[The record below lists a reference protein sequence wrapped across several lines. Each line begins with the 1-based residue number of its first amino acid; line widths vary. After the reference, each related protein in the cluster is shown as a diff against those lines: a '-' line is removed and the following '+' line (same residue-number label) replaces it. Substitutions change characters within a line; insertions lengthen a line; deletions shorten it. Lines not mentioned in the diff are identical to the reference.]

1 VVLMRARRRTILTVM
16 ASTAVGGSWLL
27 PRELASP
34 AAAADLYPSNTALYA
49 DPDLDEG
56 TDYSRRYRR
65 QPAFDDDLT
74 RNSPF
79 PQLAVIAP
87 HGGGI
92 EPGTSELCL
101 AVAGYHPASLA
112 VTPSGGPVYDYWMFE
127 GLRSSGN
134 SELHVTS
141 THCDDPYAR
150 ALCAGARYAVSLHGC
165 TTSAAGL
172 PDGTAAVLV
181 GGRDSTLRSYLLQR
195 YAQAGIQAVDASNH
209 PSLSGTDPDNI
220 VNRTL
225 LGMGAQLELTTP
237 LRTAMFGTNTR
248 AERKNT
254 TLTTFWNFVAATRTA
269 IASRASG

>member
-1 VVLMRARRRTILTVM
+1 MGTRRRTVLAVM
-16 ASTAVGGSWLL
+16 ASAAVGASGVLT
-27 PRELASP
+27 PRLTSP
-34 AAAADLYPSNTALYA
+34 AAAADSYPSNTALYA
-49 DPDLDEG
+49 DPSLVEG
-56 TDYSRRYRR
+56 TDYARRYRR
-65 QPAFDDDLT
+65 HPSFDDDLT
-74 RNSPF
+74 QNALF
-79 PQLAVIAP
+79 PQFAVIAP

-101 AVAGYHPASLA
+101 AIAGYHPATLA
-112 VTPSGGPVYDYWMFE
+112 VTPSGGPAYDYWMFE

-150 ALCAGARYAVSLHGC
+150 SLCAGARYAVSLHGC
-165 TTSAAGL
+165 TTTAAGL

-181 GGRDSTLRSYLLQR
+181 GGRDSTLRSYLLQK
-195 YAQAGIQAVDASNH
+195 YGQAGIQAIDAQNH

-237 LRTAMFGTNTR
+237 LRNTMFGTNTR
-248 AERKNT
+248 AQRKST
-254 TLTTFWNFVAATRTA
+254 TLASFWNFVAATRAAT
-269 IASRASG
+269 ASRVSA